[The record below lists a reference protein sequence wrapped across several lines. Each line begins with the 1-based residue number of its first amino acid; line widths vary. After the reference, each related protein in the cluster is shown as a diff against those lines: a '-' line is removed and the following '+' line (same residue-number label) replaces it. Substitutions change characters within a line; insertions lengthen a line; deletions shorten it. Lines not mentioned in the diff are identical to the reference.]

1 MGYICYEMEELLP
14 IVAELADK
22 YTSKESTSVSYEKAN
37 QLMEAVLYCIHQ
49 CEDREGLLSKRGL
62 PAREAYR
69 LGCERLLKKVKK
81 VQEAYNEM
89 VVDFCAYGNEN
100 YQDTV
105 IRGIYGFFRYY
116 DALFA
121 PQETI
126 ITMDYP
132 TICPITGC
140 SGIDA
145 MESYVKAISLE
156 QQFLH
161 AIPQETVFKIL
172 QQYQADYHKQFYNI
186 CSIVL
191 RHILVCLLIGKKP
204 GMPREEQDDAMIAQ
218 AVKESSREQLKQYL
232 SGMLKK
238 LVESRYGDDGALFAY
253 LDFDMDE
260 LAFYLFEH
268 GKKSRV
274 LF

>member
-105 IRGIYGFFRYY
+105 TEGIYGFFRYY

-238 LVESRYGDDGALFAY
+238 LVESRYGDDDVLFTY
-253 LDFDMDE
+253 LDCDMDE

>member
-37 QLMEAVLYCIHQ
+37 QLMEAVLYGIHQ

-105 IRGIYGFFRYY
+105 TEGIYAFFRYY

-132 TICPITGC
+132 TIRPIIGS

-145 MESYVKAISLE
+145 IESYVKAISLE

-161 AIPQETVFKIL
+161 AIPQETVYRIL
-172 QQYQADYHKQFYNI
+172 QQYQTDYHKQFYNI

-204 GMPREEQDDAMIAQ
+204 GMPRDEQDDARIAQ
-218 AVKESSREQLKQYL
+218 AVKESSREELRQYL
-232 SGMLKK
+232 SKMLKK
-238 LVESRYGDDGALFAY
+238 LVESRYGDDDALFAY

>member
-22 YTSKESTSVSYEKAN
+22 YTSKESTSVTYEKAM

-49 CEDREGLLSKRGL
+49 CEDSEGLLSKRGL

-105 IRGIYGFFRYY
+105 TEGIYAFFRYY
-116 DALFA
+116 DALYA

-132 TICPITGC
+132 TIRPIIGS

-145 MESYVKAISLE
+145 IESYVKAISLE

-161 AIPQETVFKIL
+161 AIPQETVYRIL
-172 QQYQADYHKQFYNI
+172 QQYQTDYHKQFYNI

-204 GMPREEQDDAMIAQ
+204 GMPRDEQDDARIAQ
-218 AVKESSREQLKQYL
+218 AVKESSREELRQYL
-232 SGMLKK
+232 SKMLKK
-238 LVESRYGDDGALFAY
+238 LVESRYGDDDALFAY

-260 LAFYLFEH
+260 LAFYLFKH

>member
-100 YQDTV
+100 CQDTV
-105 IRGIYGFFRYY
+105 TEGIYAFFRYY

-132 TICPITGC
+132 TIRPIIGS

-145 MESYVKAISLE
+145 IESYVKAISLE

-161 AIPQETVFKIL
+161 AIPQETVYRIL
-172 QQYQADYHKQFYNI
+172 QQYQTDYHKQFYNI

-191 RHILVCLLIGKKP
+191 RHILVCPRCLRSWWKADMGMTVHYLPIWISIWTSLHFICLNMAKKVEFYFRGKATMK
-204 GMPREEQDDAMIAQ
+204 
-218 AVKESSREQLKQYL
+218 AVNRK
-232 SGMLKK
+232 
-238 LVESRYGDDGALFAY
+238 
-253 LDFDMDE
+253 
-260 LAFYLFEH
+260 
-268 GKKSRV
+268 
-274 LF
+274 

>member
-132 TICPITGC
+132 TIRPIIGS

-145 MESYVKAISLE
+145 IESYVKAISLE

-161 AIPQETVFKIL
+161 AIPQETVYRIL
-172 QQYQADYHKQFYNI
+172 QQYQTDYHKQFYNI

-204 GMPREEQDDAMIAQ
+204 GMPRDEQDDARIAQ
-218 AVKESSREQLKQYL
+218 AVKESSREELRQYL
-232 SGMLKK
+232 SKMLKK
-238 LVESRYGDDGALFAY
+238 LVESRYGDDDALFAY

>member
-105 IRGIYGFFRYY
+105 TEGIYAFFRYY

-132 TICPITGC
+132 TIRPIIGS

-145 MESYVKAISLE
+145 IESYVKAISLE

-238 LVESRYGDDGALFAY
+238 LVESRYGDDDVLFTY
-253 LDFDMDE
+253 LDCDMDE

>member
-105 IRGIYGFFRYY
+105 TEGIYAFF
-116 DALFA
+116 
-121 PQETI
+121 
-126 ITMDYP
+126 
-132 TICPITGC
+132 
-140 SGIDA
+140 
-145 MESYVKAISLE
+145 
-156 QQFLH
+156 
-161 AIPQETVFKIL
+161 
-172 QQYQADYHKQFYNI
+172 
-186 CSIVL
+186 
-191 RHILVCLLIGKKP
+191 
-204 GMPREEQDDAMIAQ
+204 
-218 AVKESSREQLKQYL
+218 
-232 SGMLKK
+232 
-238 LVESRYGDDGALFAY
+238 
-253 LDFDMDE
+253 
-260 LAFYLFEH
+260 
-268 GKKSRV
+268 
-274 LF
+274 

>member
-1 MGYICYEMEELLP
+1 MGYIHYEMEELLP
-14 IVAELADK
+14 IVAELAEK

-238 LVESRYGDDGALFAY
+238 LVESRYGDDDVLFTY
-253 LDFDMDE
+253 LDCDMDE

>member
-1 MGYICYEMEELLP
+1 MGHIHYEMEELLL
-14 IVAELADK
+14 IVAELAEK

-105 IRGIYGFFRYY
+105 TKGIYAFFRYY
-116 DALFA
+116 DALYA

-132 TICPITGC
+132 TIRPIIGS

-145 MESYVKAISLE
+145 IESYVKAISLE

-161 AIPQETVFKIL
+161 AIPQETVYRIL
-172 QQYQADYHKQFYNI
+172 QQYQTDYHKQFYNI

-204 GMPREEQDDAMIAQ
+204 GMPRDEQDDARIAQ
-218 AVKESSREQLKQYL
+218 AVKESSREELRQYL
-232 SGMLKK
+232 SKMLKK
-238 LVESRYGDDGALFAY
+238 LVESRYGDDDALFAY